1 MVKIMNKKG
10 LTILEVLISISI
22 VSIVILLLIKVMF
35 SLDNINNDKSYASS
49 DEIKRTEI
57 IKNIESDF
65 LELKLNGINI
75 NEGEYTTITFKYLN
89 EDKALKVYDD
99 KIIYDNI
106 THTLNSENAAY
117 SKCIEYNYI
126 DLENNYYLITLNIPV
141 LIGNENTT
149 TNDDL
154 TLTYLGLKNENT
166 NYLTSFS
173 CSKK

>member
-1 MVKIMNKKG
+1 MNKKG

-57 IKNIESDF
+57 IKNIENDF
-65 LELKLNGINI
+65 LELKLNGISI
-75 NEGEYTTITFKYLN
+75 NEGEYTTITFNYKNETKTLKIY
-89 EDKALKVYDD
+89 EDKIVYD
-99 KIIYDNI
+99 NE
-106 THTLNSENAAY
+106 THSLNSENATY

-141 LIGNENTT
+141 LINNENTT
-149 TNDDL
+149 INDDI
-154 TLTYLGLKNENT
+154 TLTNLGLKNDNT
-166 NYLTSFS
+166 NYLTSYT
-173 CSKK
+173 CTKK

>member
-1 MVKIMNKKG
+1 MNKKG
-10 LTILEVLISISI
+10 LTILEVLISLSI

-65 LELKLNGINI
+65 LELKLNGISI

-89 EDKALKVYDD
+89 GNKTLKVYDD
-99 KIIYDNI
+99 KVIYDDI
-106 THTLNSENAAY
+106 TYTLSSENATY
-117 SKCIEYNYI
+117 SKCNAYTYL

-141 LIGNENTT
+141 LINNNNTT
-149 TNDDL
+149 LNDDL
-154 TLTYLGLKNENT
+154 TLTYLGLKNDTT
-166 NYLTSFS
+166 NYLTSYN
-173 CSKK
+173 CARK